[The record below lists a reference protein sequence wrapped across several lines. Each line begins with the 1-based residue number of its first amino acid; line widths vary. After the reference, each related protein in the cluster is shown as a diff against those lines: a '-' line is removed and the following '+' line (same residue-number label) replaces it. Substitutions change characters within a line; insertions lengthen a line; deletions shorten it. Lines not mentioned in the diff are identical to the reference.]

1 MIVTTKN
8 FGEITIDDEKIIKF
22 PAGIIGFPGLT
33 DFALIHDEEKG
44 VGGIHWLQ
52 SMQEPA
58 FAMPVMD
65 PLTVA
70 EDYNPQV
77 DDEILKPIGKL
88 DPEETLVLVSVTI
101 PSDIKEMSVNLKGP
115 FVINALEKKAVQ
127 VIIEGDE
134 YPVKFPI
141 FEILKAKKGGK

>member
-101 PSDIKEMSVNLKGP
+101 PTDLKEMSVNLKGP

>member
-88 DPEETLVLVSVTI
+88 DPEETLVLVSATI